1 MDCAMSVPLSLTP
14 LDTSTDPVV
23 VRRLP
28 FVFAK
33 RHGVLLQVG
42 GDGVRVAF
50 RPGLTTYFTPIPC
63 PATSRV
69 AYN

>member
-1 MDCAMSVPLSLTP
+1 MSVPLSLTP

-33 RHGVLLQVG
+33 RHGVLLQVWCANKVG
-42 GDGVRVAF
+42 NKK
-50 RPGLTTYFTPIPC
+50 PL
-63 PATSRV
+63 
-69 AYN
+69 

>member
-1 MDCAMSVPLSLTP
+1 MSVPLSLTP

-50 RPGLTTYFTPIPC
+50 RIESFQ
-63 PATSRV
+63 
-69 AYN
+69 